1 MEKIP
6 FTLEGFERLTE
17 ELKRL
22 KHTDRPAVIAA
33 IAEARG
39 HGDLSENAEY
49 HAAKE
54 KQGFIEGR
62 IGELENKL
70 GRAEVIDVKTLSGDV
85 VKFGAKVKIVDDES
99 GDEHIYQIVGPDEGN
114 LDAGLISLSSPLAR
128 ALIGKK
134 AGSVVEVGTPK
145 GQKVYEVLNVKFG

>member
-85 VKFGAKVKIVDDES
+85 VKFGAKVKLVDDES
-99 GDEHIYQIVGPDEGN
+99 GDEYTYQIVGPDEGN
-114 LDAGLISLSSPLAR
+114 LDAGLISLASPIAR

-145 GQKVYEVLNVKFG
+145 GQRVYEVLGVKFG